1 MCNVRIRYDGS
12 KAFDHSLNV
21 RALKVSGVDCHL
33 TMHKQHQ
40 INTMV
45 LYLFTGCRAWAALVD
60 NETHSIWA
68 SAADGSLYPNL
79 IPEEDDQS
87 SAQVSRLALLAS
99 SFDIDAKLTNC
110 LLICEDGQPP
120 SGKKRRAA
128 NTCMSLL
135 CSMQFSGKD
144 LPCQQLAW
152 LFAFPTKSFAVVVT
166 QNDAVLGSPALC
178 GSRPSW

>member
-110 LLICEDGQPP
+110 LLICEKSMRKVWTSWPTTASPPAWRRTWRLASYRCSRLVCCPTWDNRAWQP
-120 SGKKRRAA
+120 R
-128 NTCMSLL
+128 
-135 CSMQFSGKD
+135 
-144 LPCQQLAW
+144 
-152 LFAFPTKSFAVVVT
+152 
-166 QNDAVLGSPALC
+166 VL
-178 GSRPSW
+178 R